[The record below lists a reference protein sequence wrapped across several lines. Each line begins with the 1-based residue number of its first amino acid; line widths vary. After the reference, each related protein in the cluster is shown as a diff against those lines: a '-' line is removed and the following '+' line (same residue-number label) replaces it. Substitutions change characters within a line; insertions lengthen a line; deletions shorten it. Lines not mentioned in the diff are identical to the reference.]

1 MSNVETNRFLQTIA
15 FVGNPNSGKTTL
27 YNALTGA
34 KQKTG
39 NFCGVT
45 VDSVAAEC
53 SLDAQKVQLIDL
65 PGIYTLTQI
74 SNEGHEDER
83 ISRQFLD
90 DKKCDIIVNVIDAA
104 HLERNLYLTL
114 QCLEL
119 GLPMVIVLTRCDLAK
134 KHNTQINSAR
144 LQKWLKCPV
153 VQVSAKT
160 KLGLDELKDLL
171 FKKLAPPSFHLEY
184 SESLESKIQSVAQSI
199 QASDMACIGGDFSR
213 SHVIRWMEGESLPEA
228 ASPALKEKIFNILGG
243 SAEKDSELDVQ
254 IAVTRYALIERIMAN
269 TLSPISK
276 LPQLKGVD
284 PKNFTRSL
292 DKLLCHKWLG
302 IPCFLAVMYSL
313 FFFAMNI
320 GGAFQDCI
328 EQLTTLF
335 LVDGLGELLTFY
347 HFPDWAVGLFQ
358 GVGMGVSTVLTFV
371 PVIGAM
377 FFALSFLEASG
388 YMARAAIVMDRLMLL
403 LGLPGKSFVP
413 MIVGFGCNVPAILGA
428 RTLDHKRDRILTV
441 MMSPFMSCGARL
453 AIFTV
458 FVSIFFPKDGH
469 NVVFALYLVGIVMA
483 VFTGLLL
490 KKTLLNGPTSPLI
503 MELPAYTLPP
513 WSSLLRSSVHR
524 LNKFL
529 WNATK
534 LIIPVC
540 IVITV
545 MNSVFIKE
553 ASTGTEKSILA
564 AVGQQ
569 VTPIFYPMGLTD
581 DNWPAT
587 VGLFTGILAKEVVI
601 GSLNTLYTQ
610 SQEQMSQKEAADLD
624 YIAGIASAIGTI
636 PENLLTLRGAFSNP
650 IVAQAPTE
658 TLDNVAHQEMLKRF
672 VSPNAAFAYLLFIL
686 LYVPCVAATAA
697 MVKEVQKGWTLFSVF
712 WTTALAYSMAVFFF
726 QASTWPLHPLSSS
739 LWCAGIVL
747 ALISTVWIIHRVSQS
762 KMQRSVPTKIIYS

>member
-1 MSNVETNRFLQTIA
+1 MSDAETNFLQTIA

-53 SLDAQKVQLIDL
+53 SFEAQKVQLIDL
-65 PGIYTLTQI
+65 PGVYTLTQV
-74 SNEGHEDER
+74 SNDGHEDER
-83 ISRQFLD
+83 ITRQFLD
-90 DKKCDIIVNVIDAA
+90 DKKYNVIVNVIDAA
-104 HLERNLYLTL
+104 HIERNLYLTL

-119 GLPMVIVLTRCDLAK
+119 GLPMVVVLTRSDLAQK
-134 KHNTQINSAR
+134 QNIQISPFR

-160 KLGLDELKDLL
+160 KLGLDELRDIL
-171 FKKLAPPSFHLEY
+171 FKKLSPPSFHLEY
-184 SESLESKIQSVAQSI
+184 SKKLESQIQLI
-199 QASDMACIGGDFSR
+199 SDLGLGEEFSR
-213 SHVIRWMEGESLPEA
+213 CHVIRWMEGETLPDSFSET
-228 ASPALKEKIFNILGG
+228 LKNKISTILED
-243 SAEKDSELDVQ
+243 SEEHDSELDIH
-254 IAVTRYALIERIMAN
+254 IASARYTLIEKIVAN
-269 TLSPISK
+269 VLSPTSR
-276 LPQLKGVD
+276 LAQLGTVN
-284 PKNFTRSL
+284 PKRATQTI
-292 DKLLCHKWLG
+292 DKILCHKWLG

-320 GGAFQDCI
+320 GGAFQDSI

-335 LVDGLGELLTFY
+335 LVDGIGELLTSY
-347 HFPDWAVGLFQ
+347 HFPSWVIAVFQ
-358 GVGMGVSTVLTFV
+358 GVGTGLSTVLTFV

-413 MIVGFGCNVPAILGA
+413 MIVGFGCNVPAILGS

-469 NVVFALYLVGIVMA
+469 NVVFALYLVGIIMA
-483 VFTGLLL
+483 VLTGLLL
-490 KKTLLNGPTSPLI
+490 KKTLLNGPISPLI

-513 WSSLLRSSVHR
+513 FRSLIRSSLHR

-540 IVITV
+540 MVITV
-545 MNSVFIKE
+545 MNSAYITDTKTAE
-553 ASTGTEKSILA
+553 QKSLLA
-564 AVGQQ
+564 AVSQQ
-569 VTPIFYPMGLTD
+569 VTPIFYPMGLTE

-610 SQEQMSQKEAADLD
+610 PQEQQSDKEHTSLD
-624 YIAGIASAIGTI
+624 YAGGINAALWSI

-650 IVAQAPTE
+650 ISAQAPTE
-658 TLDNVAHQEMLKRF
+658 AIDNVAHQEMLKRF
-672 VSPNAAFAYLLFIL
+672 GSSNAAFAYLLFIL

-697 MVKEVQKGWTLFSVF
+697 MVKEVKKGWTLFSVV
-712 WTTALAYSMAVFFF
+712 WTATLAYSVAVFFF
-726 QASTWPLHPLSSS
+726 QASTWVLHPFS
-739 LWCAGIVL
+739 
-747 ALISTVWIIHRVSQS
+747 STVWCCAVIMALLGTIWGIHKVSQT
-762 KMQRSVPTKIIYS
+762 KFQRSVPTKIVYN

>member
-1 MSNVETNRFLQTIA
+1 MSNGETNRFLQTIA

-45 VDSVAAEC
+45 VESVAAEC
-53 SLDAQKVQLIDL
+53 SLEAEKVQLVDL

-74 SNEGHEDER
+74 SNEDHEDEL
-83 ISRQFLD
+83 ITRQFLD
-90 DKKCDIIVNVIDAA
+90 EKKCDVIVNVIDAA

-119 GLPMVIVLTRCDLAK
+119 GLPMVIVLMRSDLAK
-134 KHNTQINSAR
+134 KQNIQISPFR

-160 KLGLDELKDLL
+160 KLGLDELRDLL
-171 FKKLAPPSFHLEY
+171 FKKLAPVSFHLEY
-184 SESLESKIQSVAQSI
+184 SEKLESQIQSMAQSI
-199 QASDMACIGGDFSR
+199 RQSDLVCSGEGFSR
-213 SHVIRWMEGESLPEA
+213 SDVIRWMEGEPLPEA
-228 ASPALKEKIFNILGG
+228 LPPSLKEKMSLIL
-243 SAEKDSELDVQ
+243 EDSELDIQ
-254 IAVTRYALIERIMAN
+254 IAASRYAFIEHILASV
-269 TLSPISK
+269 LSPISK
-276 LPQLKGVD
+276 LSQLGTVD
-284 PKNFTRSL
+284 PKKFSQSL
-292 DKLLCHKWLG
+292 DKLLCHQWLG
-302 IPCFLAVMYSL
+302 IPCFLVAMYSL
-313 FFFAMNI
+313 FFFAINI

-335 LVDGLGELLTFY
+335 LVDGVGELLTFY
-347 HFPDWAVGLFQ
+347 HFPNWAVGLFQ
-358 GVGMGVSTVLTFV
+358 GVGMGLSTILTFV

-388 YMARAAIVMDRLMLL
+388 YMARAAIVVDRMMQF

-458 FVSIFFPKDGH
+458 FVSIFFAKNGH

-490 KKTLLNGPTSPLI
+490 KKTLLNGPISPLI
-503 MELPAYTLPP
+503 MELPDYILPP
-513 WSSLLRSSVHR
+513 LRSLLRSSTHR

-540 IVITV
+540 IVITL
-545 MNSVFIKE
+545 MNSIHVKDTHTAI
-553 ASTGTEKSILA
+553 EKSVLA
-564 AVGQQ
+564 VVGQK

-610 SQEQMSQKEAADLD
+610 SQEQKYSQEAMDLN
-624 YIAGIASAIGTI
+624 YVAGMKLAIRTI

-650 IVAQAPTE
+650 IAAQAPTE
-658 TLDNVAHQEMLKRF
+658 VLDNVAHQEMLKRF
-672 VSPNAAFAYLLFIL
+672 VSPHAAFAYLLFIL

-697 MVKEVQKGWTLFSVF
+697 MVKEVKRGWTIFSIC
-712 WTTALAYSMAVFFF
+712 WTTGLAYTMAVFYF
-726 QASTWPLHPLSSS
+726 QASTWVLHPLSSS
-739 LWCAGIVL
+739 LWCSGIVVAL
-747 ALISTVWIIHRVSQS
+747 ASTVWVIHKVSQS
-762 KMQRSVPTKIIYS
+762 KIQRSVPTKIVYG

>member
-34 KQKTG
+34 NQKTG

-53 SLDAQKVQLIDL
+53 SLESQKVQLIDL

-74 SNEGHEDER
+74 SNEDHEDER
-83 ISRQFLD
+83 ITRQFLD
-90 DKKCDIIVNVIDAA
+90 DKKCDVIINVIDAA
-104 HLERNLYLTL
+104 YLERNLYLTL

-119 GLPMVIVLTRCDLAK
+119 GLPMVIVLTRTDLVQ
-134 KHNTQINSAR
+134 NQNLQMSSAR

-153 VQVSAKT
+153 VQISAKT
-160 KLGLDELKDLL
+160 KLGMGELRDLL

-184 SESLESKIQSVAQSI
+184 SETLESQIQIVAQSI
-199 QASDMACIGGDFSR
+199 QASDLTCMGEEVSR
-213 SHVIRWMEGESLPEA
+213 SHVIRWMEGEPLPEA
-228 ASPALKEKIFNILGG
+228 ASSSLKEKMSLVLDDSGDKN
-243 SAEKDSELDVQ
+243 SELDIQ
-254 IAVTRYALIERIMAN
+254 IAISRYALIEQIVKDV
-269 TLSPISK
+269 LSPASI
-276 LPQLKGVD
+276 LPKLKGVD
-284 PKNFTRSL
+284 PKKLAHTL
-292 DKLLCHKWLG
+292 DKVLCHKWLG
-302 IPCFLAVMYSL
+302 IPCFLVVMYAL
-313 FFFAMNI
+313 FFFAINI
-320 GGAFQDCI
+320 GGAFQDSI

-335 LVDGLGELLTFY
+335 LVEGVGELLTFY
-347 HFPDWAVGLFQ
+347 HFPHWLISLFQ
-358 GVGMGVSTVLTFV
+358 GIGMGLSTILTFV

-428 RTLDHKRDRILTV
+428 RTLDRKRDRILTV

-483 VFTGLLL
+483 VLTGLLL
-490 KKTLLNGPTSPLI
+490 KKTLLNGPASPLI
-503 MELPAYTLPP
+503 MELPAYTIPP
-513 WSSLLRSSVHR
+513 LRSLWRSSMHR
-524 LNKFL
+524 LNKFV

-540 IVITV
+540 VVITV
-545 MNSVFIKE
+545 MNSVYIHKNTI
-553 ASTGTEKSILA
+553 AEKSVLA

-610 SQEQMSQKEAADLD
+610 SQEKKSDSDEPEAIQ
-624 YIAGIASAIGTI
+624 YIVGMKSAMWTI
-636 PENLLTLRGAFSNP
+636 PHNLLTLRGAFSNP
-650 IVAQAPTE
+650 ISAKAPKE

-697 MVKEVQKGWTLFSVF
+697 MVKEVKKGWTIFSIL

-726 QASTWPLHPLSSS
+726 QASTWMLHPLSSS
-739 LWCAGIVL
+739 LWCSGVVL
-747 ALISTVWIIHRVSQS
+747 ALVGTVWVIHKVSQS
-762 KMQRSVPTKIIYS
+762 KIQRSVPTKIVYI

>member
-1 MSNVETNRFLQTIA
+1 MSDAETNRFLQTIA

-34 KQKTG
+34 RQKTG

-65 PGIYTLTQI
+65 PGIYTLTQV
-74 SNEGHEDER
+74 SNDDHEDER
-83 ISRQFLD
+83 ITRQFLD
-90 DKKCDIIVNVIDAA
+90 DKKCDVIINVVDAA
-104 HLERNLYLTL
+104 YLERNLYLTL

-119 GLPMVIVLTRCDLAK
+119 GLPMVIVLTRSDLAK
-134 KHNTQINSAR
+134 KQNIQISPFS

-153 VQVSAKT
+153 VQVSART
-160 KLGLDELKDLL
+160 KLGLDELRDLL

-184 SESLESKIQSVAQSI
+184 SEKLESKIQSI
-199 QASDMACIGGDFSR
+199 SDLDLGGEFSR
-213 SHVIRWMEGESLPEA
+213 CHVIRWMEGEPLPNSFTATLQNKISL
-228 ASPALKEKIFNILGG
+228 ILENTEGN
-243 SAEKDSELDVQ
+243 DSELDIH
-254 IAVTRYALIERIMAN
+254 IASARYALIERMIAN
-269 TLSPISK
+269 VLSPISR
-276 LPQLKGVD
+276 LAQLGTVN
-284 PKNFTRSL
+284 PKRLTQSI
-292 DKLLCHKWLG
+292 DKVLCHKWLG

-313 FFFAMNI
+313 FFFAMNM

-335 LVDGLGELLTFY
+335 LVDGIGELLTFY
-347 HFPDWAVGLFQ
+347 HFPSWAIGIFQ
-358 GVGMGVSTVLTFV
+358 GVGTGLSTVLTFV

-388 YMARAAIVMDRLMLL
+388 YMARAAIVMDRLMLF

-458 FVSIFFPKDGH
+458 FVSIFFSKDGH
-469 NVVFALYLVGIVMA
+469 NVVFSLYLVGIIMA
-483 VFTGLLL
+483 VLTGLLL
-490 KKTLLNGPTSPLI
+490 KKTLLNGPISPLI
-503 MELPAYTLPP
+503 MELPVYTLPP
-513 WSSLLRSSVHR
+513 FRSLIRSSMHR

-545 MNSVFIKE
+545 MNSVYITDTKT
-553 ASTGTEKSILA
+553 ATEKSVLA
-564 AVGQQ
+564 AVSQQ
-569 VTPIFYPMGLTD
+569 VTPIFYPMGLTE

-610 SQEQMSQKEAADLD
+610 PQEQQADKKYAGLD
-624 YIAGIASAIGTI
+624 YIAGMKSALYTI

-650 IVAQAPTE
+650 ISAQAPTE
-658 TLDNVAHQEMLKRF
+658 TLDNIAHQEMLKRF
-672 VSPNAAFAYLLFIL
+672 GSPNAAFAYLLFIL

-697 MVKEVQKGWTLFSVF
+697 MVKEVKKGWTLFSIF
-712 WTTALAYSMAVFFF
+712 WTTTLAYSVAVFFF
-726 QASTWPLHPLSSS
+726 QMSTWMLHPLSSG
-739 LWCAGIVL
+739 LWCSGVIV
-747 ALISTVWIIHRVSQS
+747 ALLGTIWSIHKVSQS
-762 KMQRSVPTKIIYS
+762 KLQRSVPTKIVYN